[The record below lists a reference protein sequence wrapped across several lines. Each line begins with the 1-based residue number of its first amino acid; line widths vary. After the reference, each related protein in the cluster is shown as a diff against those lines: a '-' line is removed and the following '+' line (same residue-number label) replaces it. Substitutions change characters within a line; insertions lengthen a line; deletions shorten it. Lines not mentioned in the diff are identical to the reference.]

1 MTALESLG
9 RVRLQALLLL
19 LVVFVIGGLT
29 GAAFERTRRVGPPR
43 FVEGGR
49 DPGRAF
55 SERMRHEIGLSDT
68 QATRIDAILE
78 RGRPRMQAA
87 MERAR
92 PLVQSV
98 SDSIRA
104 EVRLI
109 LTPDQQRRF
118 DQLEP
123 PLGPPMLDGRRGG
136 APFGGPPHG
145 RPFRGRHPG
154 PPGPFGVPPGGP
166 PPEPPS
172 GETKPPKQTG

>member
-1 MTALESLG
+1 MSTLESLG
-9 RVRLQALLLL
+9 RVRLQAILLLV
-19 LVVFVIGGLT
+19 VVFVIGGLS
-29 GAAFERTRRVGPPR
+29 GAAFERARRLGPPR
-43 FVEGGR
+43 FVEGGH

-55 SERMRHEIGLSDT
+55 SERMRQEIGLT
-68 QATRIDAILE
+68 EAQATQIDAILD
-78 RGRPRMQAA
+78 RGRPRMHAA

-109 LTPDQQRRF
+109 LTPEQQKRF

-136 APFGGPPHG
+136 PPFGGPPHG
-145 RPFRGRHPG
+145 RPLRGRHLG
-154 PPGPFGVPPGGP
+154 PPPPFGDPPGGP
-166 PPEPPS
+166 APEENGPGERPS
-172 GETKPPKQTG
+172 KDSG